1 MYHLC
6 HRCSRVMDDPLIAVE
21 FKEDAVVKK
30 IMKLCSSSAPV
41 PKGII
46 PRILQNV
53 IIYIV
58 AKPLALIL
66 PYHLPNR
73 ESLTHGATQT
83 LHLCSKRV
91 TFQSI
96 LLYGITAHLA
106 TNKIIKESVTAR
118 LHVKG
123 VSVTCKLT
131 LRRSPSQL
139 MSATALMWYQDLAK
153 AFEKVPH
160 QRLIAK
166 LNTAGIQGRI
176 PGGQRCD

>member
-58 AKPLALIL
+58 AKPLALFL
-66 PYHLPNR
+66 PY
-73 ESLTHGATQT
+73 Q
-83 LHLCSKRV
+83 
-91 TFQSI
+91 
-96 LLYGITAHLA
+96 
-106 TNKIIKESVTAR
+106 
-118 LHVKG
+118 
-123 VSVTCKLT
+123 
-131 LRRSPSQL
+131 
-139 MSATALMWYQDLAK
+139 
-153 AFEKVPH
+153 
-160 QRLIAK
+160 
-166 LNTAGIQGRI
+166 
-176 PGGQRCD
+176 